1 MSGKERI
8 KMKNRQR
15 LGKTTVAIVVSTL
28 AFSNCAWGLPQGGT
42 VVTGNG
48 SYTSSGNQMDI
59 TGTGNVSVKWDS
71 FNVAAG
77 ETVNFKN
84 MNAILNYVTGRQGSE
99 IFGALNGQGVHV
111 FLINPNGILFG
122 KTAQV
127 NVGSLTASTKS
138 LSDVDA
144 ALQNF
149 KNSAGISD
157 FGIAGTAELVNMG
170 ELEADTLRF
179 EGSRIVL
186 DTDNIKLGGDDFDG
200 SNAVING
207 DFANGNVVLGYTAHD
222 ANGYAGKDKN
232 FDINGGAQSVK
243 GYMWVTNAEQLQD
256 INTNLSGNYALK
268 NDIDASSINSFI
280 PISADST
287 FKGTFDGLENEIKNV
302 TVNGGNG
309 SYKGLFGQTASGS
322 VIRNL
327 TLSNCNISGYQ
338 AVGAVVGQNNGL
350 IENVAVSGIVSG
362 TSKYTGGIVG
372 INAGIIKNAEVDI
385 TVNNTSGGYSGG
397 ITGYNYK
404 GLGEIDGIVGK
415 IKVINST
422 GGYTGGIVG
431 YNAGSVKNVDAEID
445 LTGGGV
451 GIGGI
456 AGQNTSTGTIDGI
469 LLKGKIDAGNNSA
482 VGGIAGANTGI
493 INSVHNYASVS
504 GNSTVGGIV
513 GQNNGNIS
521 DGINDGSIKG
531 NELVG
536 GICGQNKVNGYVYN
550 IENRGFVGGA
560 REVGGA
566 IGENNGTVSKALNK
580 GSVFVTDGVSVSSSY
595 YIGGVLGYNDAEGSN
610 YVSELKNEG
619 TVKGYSYVG
628 GVIGCNASG
637 KIIVDA
643 INNGNISGLDSVG
656 GILGYYYCDD
666 DMLLENTNNSGTI
679 TGRTAVG
686 GIVGMGGGVSMSGP
700 PSAGIGCVSV
710 SRAENSGAVSGSGN
724 SIGGIIGVGTSSK
737 SIDNVLNTG
746 TVQGRDQ
753 VGGIIGNSVEGIV
766 ENALNLGQVIA
777 ADGNAQYCGGIV
789 GWGPGAIVSDK
800 AVYATTDK
808 DGNTYD
814 ISKYNDKG
822 VGKAYADIFPAPP
835 LPPDPPELP
844 EDEHDITKLP
854 EFEDNYH
861 SSSSAVTS
869 ELHTPVIINP
879 SGENTNIGVGTIE
892 IHNSDDSLNASGS
905 GSSFSTG
912 FENILAGAGQEE
924 QADSNSRSSDTGD
937 VQGSQMDNL
946 AGGNDTDLSMS
957 SDSDTEDQDE

>member
-1 MSGKERI
+1 
-8 KMKNRQR
+8 MKNRQR

-138 LSDVDA
+138 LSDVDT

-170 ELEADTLRF
+170 KLEADTLRF

-186 DTDNIKLGGDDFDG
+186 DTDNIKLAGDDFDG

-268 NDIDASSINSFI
+268 NDIDAGSIANFVPIGNNDVFAGILDGLGNEIERLTIKRPVDAQVGLFYETAENSI
-280 PISADST
+280 LRNLSLLDVDITGYEATGSLVGRN
-287 FKGTFDGLENEIKNV
+287 KGTIQNINV
-302 TVNGGNG
+302 
-309 SYKGLFGQTASGS
+309 KGT
-322 VIRNL
+322 I
-327 TLSNCNISGYQ
+327 
-338 AVGAVVGQNNGL
+338 VGV
-350 IENVAVSGIVSG
+350 
-362 TSKYTGGIVG
+362 KYTGGVAG
-372 INAGIIKNAEVDI
+372 YNGGKINNSEVDI
-385 TVNNTSGGYSGG
+385 TIINSNGYTGGVSGYNSGIIKDGDLIVNITSNNIGIGGVVGNNGSIGVIDTITVTGSVNAYSNQVVGGIAGNNAGKIMNSTNKTSVNAGTNVGG
-397 ITGYNYK
+397 ITGQNTAT
-404 GLGEIDGIVGK
+404 GQVIDCVNNGSINGVTRAGGIVGFNRG
-415 IKVINST
+415 IIQGAVNNGNLFVENPDSSYI
-422 GGYTGGIVG
+422 YRGGIVG
-431 YNAGSVKNVDAEID
+431 YNPDDAATKISNVTN
-445 LTGGGV
+445 TGKVNGYNN
-451 GIGGI
+451 IGGI
-456 AGQNTSTGTIDGI
+456 IGYTQ
-469 LLKGKIDAGNNSA
+469 SA
-482 VGGIAGANTGI
+482 HDITDITNTGNI
-493 INSVHNYASVS
+493 T
-504 GNSTVGGIV
+504 GNDYVGGIV
-513 GQNNGNIS
+513 GYYSNANDMLLINSNNSGNI
-521 DGINDGSIKG
+521 IG
-531 NELVG
+531 NSMVG
-536 GICGQNKVNGYVYN
+536 GIVGSGGGSVIGGGGLSGCVS
-550 IENRGFVGGA
+550 IENSENSGDIKGSNSVGGIM
-560 REVGGA
+560 GGSGYTKLTDKV
-566 IGENNGTVSKALNK
+566 INYGTV
-580 GSVFVTDGVSVSSSY
+580 T
-595 YIGGVLGYNDAEGSN
+595 
-610 YVSELKNEG
+610 G
-619 TVKGYSYVG
+619 TSQ
-628 GVIGCNASG
+628 
-637 KIIVDA
+637 
-643 INNGNISGLDSVG
+643 VG
-656 GILGYYYCDD
+656 GILG
-666 DMLLENTNNSGTI
+666 N
-679 TGRTAVG
+679 
-686 GIVGMGGGVSMSGP
+686 
-700 PSAGIGCVSV
+700 
-710 SRAENSGAVSGSGN
+710 
-724 SIGGIIGVGTSSK
+724 TSSGK
-737 SIDNVLNTG
+737 
-746 TVQGRDQ
+746 
-753 VGGIIGNSVEGIV
+753 IGE
-766 ENALNLGQVIA
+766 ALNLGQVSA
-777 ADGNAQYCGGIV
+777 ENSCGGIV
-789 GWGPGAIVSDK
+789 GFGIDAIVSDK

-905 GSSFSTG
+905 GSSFSAG
-912 FENILAGAGQEE
+912 FENILDGVGQEE

>member
-1 MSGKERI
+1 
-8 KMKNRQR
+8 MKNRQR

-138 LSDVDA
+138 LSDVDT

-170 ELEADTLRF
+170 KLEADTLRF

-287 FKGTFDGLENEIKNV
+287 IKGTFDGLENEIKNV
-302 TVNGGNG
+302 IVNGGNG

-431 YNAGSVKNVDAEID
+431 YNAGSVKNVDAEFD
-445 LTGGGV
+445 WRRCWDRWYCWT
-451 GIGGI
+451 
-456 AGQNTSTGTIDGI
+456 
-469 LLKGKIDAGNNSA
+469 K
-482 VGGIAGANTGI
+482 
-493 INSVHNYASVS
+493 YF
-504 GNSTVGGIV
+504 
-513 GQNNGNIS
+513 
-521 DGINDGSIKG
+521 
-531 NELVG
+531 
-536 GICGQNKVNGYVYN
+536 Y
-550 IENRGFVGGA
+550 R
-560 REVGGA
+560 
-566 IGENNGTVSKALNK
+566 
-580 GSVFVTDGVSVSSSY
+580 Y
-595 YIGGVLGYNDAEGSN
+595 Y
-610 YVSELKNEG
+610 
-619 TVKGYSYVG
+619 
-628 GVIGCNASG
+628 
-637 KIIVDA
+637 
-643 INNGNISGLDSVG
+643 
-656 GILGYYYCDD
+656 
-666 DMLLENTNNSGTI
+666 
-679 TGRTAVG
+679 
-686 GIVGMGGGVSMSGP
+686 
-700 PSAGIGCVSV
+700 
-710 SRAENSGAVSGSGN
+710 
-724 SIGGIIGVGTSSK
+724 
-737 SIDNVLNTG
+737 
-746 TVQGRDQ
+746 
-753 VGGIIGNSVEGIV
+753 
-766 ENALNLGQVIA
+766 
-777 ADGNAQYCGGIV
+777 
-789 GWGPGAIVSDK
+789 
-800 AVYATTDK
+800 
-808 DGNTYD
+808 
-814 ISKYNDKG
+814 
-822 VGKAYADIFPAPP
+822 
-835 LPPDPPELP
+835 
-844 EDEHDITKLP
+844 
-854 EFEDNYH
+854 
-861 SSSSAVTS
+861 
-869 ELHTPVIINP
+869 
-879 SGENTNIGVGTIE
+879 
-892 IHNSDDSLNASGS
+892 
-905 GSSFSTG
+905 
-912 FENILAGAGQEE
+912 
-924 QADSNSRSSDTGD
+924 
-937 VQGSQMDNL
+937 
-946 AGGNDTDLSMS
+946 
-957 SDSDTEDQDE
+957 

>member
-1 MSGKERI
+1 
-8 KMKNRQR
+8 MKNRQR

-170 ELEADTLRF
+170 KLEADTLRF

-287 FKGTFDGLENEIKNV
+287 FKGTFDGLENDIKNV

-482 VGGIAGANTGI
+482 VGGIAGANAGKIMNSTNKTSVNAGTNVGGITGQNTATGQVIDCVNNGSINGVTCAGGIVGFNRGI
-493 INSVHNYASVS
+493 IQGAVNNGNLFVENPDSSYIYRGGIVGYNPDDAATKISNVTNTGKVNGYNNIGGIIGYTQSAHDITDITNTGNITGNDYVGGIIGYYSNDNDMLLKNSNNS
-504 GNSTVGGIV
+504 GNITGSSMVGGIV
-513 GQNNGNIS
+513 GSGGGAVIGGGGRIGCVTIENSENSG
-521 DGINDGSIKG
+521 DIKG
-531 NELVG
+531 SNSVG
-536 GICGQNKVNGYVYN
+536 GIMGGSGYTKLIDKVTNY
-550 IENRGFVGGA
+550 
-560 REVGGA
+560 
-566 IGENNGTVSKALNK
+566 GTV
-580 GSVFVTDGVSVSSSY
+580 T
-595 YIGGVLGYNDAEGSN
+595 
-610 YVSELKNEG
+610 G
-619 TVKGYSYVG
+619 TSQ
-628 GVIGCNASG
+628 
-637 KIIVDA
+637 
-643 INNGNISGLDSVG
+643 VG
-656 GILGYYYCDD
+656 GILG
-666 DMLLENTNNSGTI
+666 NTASGK
-679 TGRTAVG
+679 
-686 GIVGMGGGVSMSGP
+686 
-700 PSAGIGCVSV
+700 IG
-710 SRAENSGAVSGSGN
+710 E
-724 SIGGIIGVGTSSK
+724 
-737 SIDNVLNTG
+737 
-746 TVQGRDQ
+746 
-753 VGGIIGNSVEGIV
+753 
-766 ENALNLGQVIA
+766 ALNLGQVIGTSDDA
-777 ADGNAQYCGGIV
+777 IIGGII
-789 GWGPGAIVSDK
+789 GSGYDAIISDK

-808 DGNTYD
+808 AGNAYD

>member
-1 MSGKERI
+1 
-8 KMKNRQR
+8 
-15 LGKTTVAIVVSTL
+15 
-28 AFSNCAWGLPQGGT
+28 
-42 VVTGNG
+42 
-48 SYTSSGNQMDI
+48 MDI

-138 LSDVDA
+138 LSDVDT

-170 ELEADTLRF
+170 KLEADTLRF

-200 SNAVING
+200 SNVVING

-268 NDIDASSINSFI
+268 NDIDAGSSSQKSFTQI
-280 PISADST
+280 GSGQNM
-287 FKGTFDGLENEIKNV
+287 FYGHLDGLGYSIKDLTINK
-302 TVNGGNG
+302 NANFM
-309 SYKGLFGQTASGS
+309 GLFYQISKSAK
-322 VIRNL
+322 IRNL
-327 TLSNCNISGYQ
+327 VLDNIKVSGYS
-338 AVGAVVGQNNGL
+338 ANGTVAGANQGL
-350 IENVAVSGIVSG
+350 IENIIVTGIVSG
-362 TSKYTGGIVG
+362 AKGINGGIVG
-372 INAGIIKNAEVDI
+372 INAGIIRNVIVDI
-385 TVNNTSGGYSGG
+385 
-397 ITGYNYK
+397 
-404 GLGEIDGIVGK
+404 D
-415 IKVINST
+415 
-422 GGYTGGIVG
+422 
-431 YNAGSVKNVDAEID
+431 VD
-445 LTGGGV
+445 GGGTAL
-451 GIGGI
+451 GGI
-456 AGQNTSTGTIDGI
+456 AGQNQAAGSIDSVI
-469 LLKGKIDAGNNSA
+469 VRGKVGNSIFD
-482 VGGIAGANTGI
+482 VMGGIVGDNSGQLNNVRNEAIVVGHNAVAGIVGQDKASYTISNAVNTGNI
-493 INSVHNYASVS
+493 TGADY
-504 GNSTVGGIV
+504 VGGIV
-513 GQNNGNIS
+513 GYYSNDNDMLLENSNNSGNIT
-521 DGINDGSIKG
+521 G
-531 NELVG
+531 NSMVG
-536 GICGQNKVNGYVYN
+536 GIVGSGGGAVIGGGGRIGCVS
-550 IENRGFVGGA
+550 IENSENSGDIKGSNSVGGIM
-560 REVGGA
+560 GGSGYTKL
-566 IGENNGTVSKALNK
+566 IDKVINYGTV
-580 GSVFVTDGVSVSSSY
+580 T
-595 YIGGVLGYNDAEGSN
+595 
-610 YVSELKNEG
+610 G
-619 TVKGYSYVG
+619 TSQ
-628 GVIGCNASG
+628 
-637 KIIVDA
+637 
-643 INNGNISGLDSVG
+643 VG
-656 GILGYYYCDD
+656 GILG
-666 DMLLENTNNSGTI
+666 N
-679 TGRTAVG
+679 
-686 GIVGMGGGVSMSGP
+686 
-700 PSAGIGCVSV
+700 
-710 SRAENSGAVSGSGN
+710 
-724 SIGGIIGVGTSSK
+724 TSSGK
-737 SIDNVLNTG
+737 
-746 TVQGRDQ
+746 
-753 VGGIIGNSVEGIV
+753 IGEV
-766 ENALNLGQVIA
+766 LNLGQVSA
-777 ADGNAQYCGGIV
+777 ENSCGGIV
-789 GWGPGAIVSDK
+789 GFGIDAIVSDK

-892 IHNSDDSLNASGS
+892 IHNSYDSLNASGS
-905 GSSFSTG
+905 GSSFSAG
-912 FENILAGAGQEE
+912 FENILDGAGQEE

>member
-1 MSGKERI
+1 
-8 KMKNRQR
+8 MKNRQR

-138 LSDVDA
+138 LSDVDT

-170 ELEADTLRF
+170 KLEADTLRF

-186 DTDNIKLGGDDFDG
+186 DTDNIKLSGDDFDG

-207 DFANGNVVLGYTAHD
+207 DFSNGNVVLGYTAHD

-580 GSVFVTDGVSVSSSY
+580 GSVFVTDGVSVGSSY

-643 INNGNISGLDSVG
+643 INNGNISGLDSV
-656 GILGYYYCDD
+656 
-666 DMLLENTNNSGTI
+666 
-679 TGRTAVG
+679 
-686 GIVGMGGGVSMSGP
+686 
-700 PSAGIGCVSV
+700 
-710 SRAENSGAVSGSGN
+710 
-724 SIGGIIGVGTSSK
+724 GGIIGVGTSSK

-924 QADSNSRSSDTGD
+924 QADSNSRSSDIGD

>member
-1 MSGKERI
+1 MRRKIKTAGYGSGYTNCFKNIVSGKERI

-48 SYTSSGNQMDI
+48 SYASSGNQMDI

-170 ELEADTLRF
+170 KLEADTLRF

-268 NDIDASSINSFI
+268 NDIDAGSSSQKSFTQI
-280 PISADST
+280 GSGQNM
-287 FKGTFDGLENEIKNV
+287 FYGHLDGLGYSIKDLTINK
-302 TVNGGNG
+302 NANFM
-309 SYKGLFGQTASGS
+309 GLFYQTSKSAK
-322 VIRNL
+322 IRNL
-327 TLSNCNISGYQ
+327 VLDNIKVSGYS
-338 AVGAVVGQNNGL
+338 ANGTVAGANQGL
-350 IENVAVSGIVSG
+350 IENIIVTGIVSG
-362 TSKYTGGIVG
+362 AKGINGGIVG
-372 INAGIIKNAEVDI
+372 INAGIIRNVIVDI
-385 TVNNTSGGYSGG
+385 
-397 ITGYNYK
+397 
-404 GLGEIDGIVGK
+404 D
-415 IKVINST
+415 
-422 GGYTGGIVG
+422 
-431 YNAGSVKNVDAEID
+431 VD
-445 LTGGGV
+445 GGGTAL
-451 GIGGI
+451 GGI
-456 AGQNTSTGTIDGI
+456 AGQNQAAGSIDSVI
-469 LLKGKIDAGNNSA
+469 VRGKVGNSIFD
-482 VGGIAGANTGI
+482 VMGGIVGDNSGQLNNVRNEAIVVGHNAVAGIVGQDKASYTISNAVNTGNI
-493 INSVHNYASVS
+493 TGADY
-504 GNSTVGGIV
+504 VGGIV
-513 GQNNGNIS
+513 GYYSNDNDMLLENSNNSGNIT
-521 DGINDGSIKG
+521 G
-531 NELVG
+531 NSMVG
-536 GICGQNKVNGYVYN
+536 GIVGSGGGAVIGGGGRIGCVS
-550 IENRGFVGGA
+550 IENSENSGDIKGSNSVGGIM
-560 REVGGA
+560 GGSGYTKL
-566 IGENNGTVSKALNK
+566 IDKVINYGTVTGMSQ
-580 GSVFVTDGVSVSSSY
+580 
-595 YIGGVLGYNDAEGSN
+595 
-610 YVSELKNEG
+610 
-619 TVKGYSYVG
+619 
-628 GVIGCNASG
+628 
-637 KIIVDA
+637 
-643 INNGNISGLDSVG
+643 VG
-656 GILGYYYCDD
+656 GILG
-666 DMLLENTNNSGTI
+666 NTASGKI
-679 TGRTAVG
+679 EEALNLGQIIGTADGAIVG
-686 GIVGMGGGVSMSGP
+686 GIVG
-700 PSAGIGCVSV
+700 
-710 SRAENSGAVSGSGN
+710 
-724 SIGGIIGVGTSSK
+724 VGY
-737 SIDNVLNTG
+737 D
-746 TVQGRDQ
+746 
-753 VGGIIGNSVEGIV
+753 
-766 ENALNLGQVIA
+766 
-777 ADGNAQYCGGIV
+777 
-789 GWGPGAIVSDK
+789 AIVSDK

-905 GSSFSTG
+905 GSSFSAG

-957 SDSDTEDQDE
+957 SDSETEDQDE

>member
-1 MSGKERI
+1 
-8 KMKNRQR
+8 MKNRQR

-138 LSDVDA
+138 LSDVDT

-170 ELEADTLRF
+170 KLEADTLRF

-397 ITGYNYK
+397 I
-404 GLGEIDGIVGK
+404 
-415 IKVINST
+415 
-422 GGYTGGIVG
+422 VG

-580 GSVFVTDGVSVSSSY
+580 GSVFVTDGVSVGSSY

-637 KIIVDA
+637 QIIVDA

-724 SIGGIIGVGTSSK
+724 SVGGIIGVGTSSK

-746 TVQGRDQ
+746 TVQGRDL

-777 ADGNAQYCGGIV
+777 TAGNAQYCGGIV

>member
-138 LSDVDA
+138 LSDVDT

-170 ELEADTLRF
+170 KLEADTLRF

-186 DTDNIKLGGDDFDG
+186 DTDNIKLCGDDFDG
-200 SNAVING
+200 SNVVING

-268 NDIDASSINSFI
+268 NDIDAGSSSQKSFTQI
-280 PISADST
+280 GSGQNM
-287 FKGTFDGLENEIKNV
+287 FYGHLDGLGYSIKDLTINK
-302 TVNGGNG
+302 NANFM
-309 SYKGLFGQTASGS
+309 GLFYQISKSAK
-322 VIRNL
+322 IRNL
-327 TLSNCNISGYQ
+327 VLDNIKVSGYS
-338 AVGAVVGQNNGL
+338 ANGTVAGANQGL
-350 IENVAVSGIVSG
+350 IENIIVTGIVSG
-362 TSKYTGGIVG
+362 AKGINGGIVG
-372 INAGIIKNAEVDI
+372 INAGIIRNVIVDI
-385 TVNNTSGGYSGG
+385 
-397 ITGYNYK
+397 
-404 GLGEIDGIVGK
+404 D
-415 IKVINST
+415 
-422 GGYTGGIVG
+422 
-431 YNAGSVKNVDAEID
+431 VD
-445 LTGGGV
+445 GGGTAL
-451 GIGGI
+451 GGI
-456 AGQNTSTGTIDGI
+456 AGQNQAAGSIDSVI
-469 LLKGKIDAGNNSA
+469 VRGKVGNSIFD
-482 VGGIAGANTGI
+482 VMGGIVGDNSGQLNNVRNEAIVVGHNAVAGIVGQDKASYTISNAVNTGNI
-493 INSVHNYASVS
+493 TGADY
-504 GNSTVGGIV
+504 VGGIV
-513 GQNNGNIS
+513 GYYSNDNDMLLENSNNSGNIT
-521 DGINDGSIKG
+521 G
-531 NELVG
+531 NSMVG
-536 GICGQNKVNGYVYN
+536 GIVGSGGGAVIGGGGRIGCVS
-550 IENRGFVGGA
+550 IENSENSGDIKGSNSVGGIM
-560 REVGGA
+560 GGSGYTKL
-566 IGENNGTVSKALNK
+566 IDKVINYGTV
-580 GSVFVTDGVSVSSSY
+580 T
-595 YIGGVLGYNDAEGSN
+595 
-610 YVSELKNEG
+610 G
-619 TVKGYSYVG
+619 TSQ
-628 GVIGCNASG
+628 
-637 KIIVDA
+637 
-643 INNGNISGLDSVG
+643 VG
-656 GILGYYYCDD
+656 GILG
-666 DMLLENTNNSGTI
+666 N
-679 TGRTAVG
+679 
-686 GIVGMGGGVSMSGP
+686 
-700 PSAGIGCVSV
+700 
-710 SRAENSGAVSGSGN
+710 
-724 SIGGIIGVGTSSK
+724 TSSGK
-737 SIDNVLNTG
+737 
-746 TVQGRDQ
+746 
-753 VGGIIGNSVEGIV
+753 IGEV
-766 ENALNLGQVIA
+766 LNLGQVSA
-777 ADGNAQYCGGIV
+777 ENSCGGIV
-789 GWGPGAIVSDK
+789 GFGIDAIVSDK

-892 IHNSDDSLNASGS
+892 IHNSYDSLNASGS
-905 GSSFSTG
+905 GSSFSAG
-912 FENILAGAGQEE
+912 FENILDGAGQEE

>member
-1 MSGKERI
+1 
-8 KMKNRQR
+8 MKNRQR

-138 LSDVDA
+138 LSDVDT

-170 ELEADTLRF
+170 KLEADTLRF

-268 NDIDASSINSFI
+268 NDIDAGGIANFV
-280 PISADST
+280 PIGNDDVFAGS
-287 FKGTFDGLENEIKNV
+287 FDGLGNDIKRLTINRPADDQV
-302 TVNGGNG
+302 GLFYETAKNSILRNFSLLDVDIRGHEATGSIVGGNVGTIENVIVTGKVAGEDAATGGVVGLNLG
-309 SYKGLFGQTASGS
+309 SIINAVTD
-322 VIRNL
+322 VIVTGNDSY
-327 TLSNCNISGYQ
+327 TG
-338 AVGAVVGQNNGL
+338 GVVGQNLSGGIIEASDIRGTVNG
-350 IENVAVSGIVSG
+350 V
-362 TSKYTGGIVG
+362 KYTGGIAG
-372 INAGIIKNAEVDI
+372 YNNGIIKDGDLMVTITSNDIGIGGVVGNNGSIGIIDTI
-385 TVNNTSGGYSGG
+385 TVTGSVNAYSNQVVGGIAGNNAGKIMNSTNKTSVNAGTNVGG
-397 ITGYNYK
+397 ITGQNRAT
-404 GLGEIDGIVGK
+404 GQVIDCVNNGSINGVTCAGGIVGFNRGIIQGAVNNGNLFVENPDSSYIYRGGIVGFNPDDAATK
-415 IKVINST
+415 ISNVTNTGKVNGYNNI
-422 GGYTGGIVG
+422 GGIIGYTQSAHDITDITNTGNITGNDYIGGIVG
-431 YNAGSVKNVDAEID
+431 YYSNANDM
-445 LTGGGV
+445 
-451 GIGGI
+451 
-456 AGQNTSTGTIDGI
+456 
-469 LLKGKIDAGNNSA
+469 LLINSNNS
-482 VGGIAGANTGI
+482 GNI
-493 INSVHNYASVS
+493 I
-504 GNSTVGGIV
+504 GNSMVGGIV
-513 GQNNGNIS
+513 GSGGGSVIGGGGLSGCISIETAENSGNITGVS
-521 DGINDGSIKG
+521 S
-531 NELVG
+531 VG
-536 GICGQNKVNGYVYN
+536 GIMGGSGYTKLIDKVINY
-550 IENRGFVGGA
+550 
-560 REVGGA
+560 
-566 IGENNGTVSKALNK
+566 GTV
-580 GSVFVTDGVSVSSSY
+580 T
-595 YIGGVLGYNDAEGSN
+595 
-610 YVSELKNEG
+610 G
-619 TVKGYSYVG
+619 TSQ
-628 GVIGCNASG
+628 
-637 KIIVDA
+637 
-643 INNGNISGLDSVG
+643 VG
-656 GILGYYYCDD
+656 GILG
-666 DMLLENTNNSGTI
+666 N
-679 TGRTAVG
+679 
-686 GIVGMGGGVSMSGP
+686 
-700 PSAGIGCVSV
+700 
-710 SRAENSGAVSGSGN
+710 
-724 SIGGIIGVGTSSK
+724 TSSGK
-737 SIDNVLNTG
+737 
-746 TVQGRDQ
+746 
-753 VGGIIGNSVEGIV
+753 IGE
-766 ENALNLGQVIA
+766 ALNLGQVSA
-777 ADGNAQYCGGIV
+777 ENSCGGIV
-789 GWGPGAIVSDK
+789 GFGIDAIVSDK

-822 VGKAYADIFPAPP
+822 VGKAYADIFPALP

-854 EFEDNYH
+854 EFEENYH

-879 SGENTNIGVGTIE
+879 SVENTNIGAELLE
-892 IHNSDDSLNASGS
+892 IHDSDGGLNASGS

-912 FENILAGAGQEE
+912 FENILGGAGQEE

-937 VQGSQMDNL
+937 VQDSQSDNL
-946 AGGNDTDLSMS
+946 AGGNETYS
-957 SDSDTEDQDE
+957 SPFVDSDTEDQDEQNNEEK

>member
-1 MSGKERI
+1 MRQKIKTAGYGSGYTNCFKNIVSGKERI

-138 LSDVDA
+138 LSDVDT

-170 ELEADTLRF
+170 KLEADTLRF

-287 FKGTFDGLENEIKNV
+287 FKGTFDGLENDIKNV

-397 ITGYNYK
+397 ITGYNYN

-536 GICGQNKVNGYVYN
+536 GICGQNKVNGY
-550 IENRGFVGGA
+550 
-560 REVGGA
+560 
-566 IGENNGTVSKALNK
+566 
-580 GSVFVTDGVSVSSSY
+580 
-595 YIGGVLGYNDAEGSN
+595 
-610 YVSELKNEG
+610 
-619 TVKGYSYVG
+619 SYVG

-637 KIIVDA
+637 QIIVDA

-724 SIGGIIGVGTSSK
+724 SVGGIIGVGTSSK

-777 ADGNAQYCGGIV
+777 TDGNAQYCGGIV

-854 EFEDNYH
+854 EFEDNYY

>member
-1 MSGKERI
+1 M
-8 KMKNRQR
+8 
-15 LGKTTVAIVVSTL
+15 
-28 AFSNCAWGLPQGGT
+28 
-42 VVTGNG
+42 
-48 SYTSSGNQMDI
+48 
-59 TGTGNVSVKWDS
+59 
-71 FNVAAG
+71 
-77 ETVNFKN
+77 
-84 MNAILNYVTGRQGSE
+84 
-99 IFGALNGQGVHV
+99 
-111 FLINPNGILFG
+111 
-122 KTAQV
+122 
-127 NVGSLTASTKS
+127 
-138 LSDVDA
+138 
-144 ALQNF
+144 
-149 KNSAGISD
+149 
-157 FGIAGTAELVNMG
+157 
-170 ELEADTLRF
+170 
-179 EGSRIVL
+179 
-186 DTDNIKLGGDDFDG
+186 
-200 SNAVING
+200 
-207 DFANGNVVLGYTAHD
+207 LGYTAHD

-580 GSVFVTDGVSVSSSY
+580 GSVFVTDGVSVGSSY

-628 GVIGCNASG
+628 GVIGCNAIRR
-637 KIIVDA
+637 K
-643 INNGNISGLDSVG
+643 
-656 GILGYYYCDD
+656 
-666 DMLLENTNNSGTI
+666 
-679 TGRTAVG
+679 
-686 GIVGMGGGVSMSGP
+686 
-700 PSAGIGCVSV
+700 
-710 SRAENSGAVSGSGN
+710 
-724 SIGGIIGVGTSSK
+724 
-737 SIDNVLNTG
+737 
-746 TVQGRDQ
+746 
-753 VGGIIGNSVEGIV
+753 
-766 ENALNLGQVIA
+766 
-777 ADGNAQYCGGIV
+777 
-789 GWGPGAIVSDK
+789 
-800 AVYATTDK
+800 
-808 DGNTYD
+808 
-814 ISKYNDKG
+814 
-822 VGKAYADIFPAPP
+822 
-835 LPPDPPELP
+835 
-844 EDEHDITKLP
+844 
-854 EFEDNYH
+854 
-861 SSSSAVTS
+861 
-869 ELHTPVIINP
+869 
-879 SGENTNIGVGTIE
+879 
-892 IHNSDDSLNASGS
+892 
-905 GSSFSTG
+905 
-912 FENILAGAGQEE
+912 
-924 QADSNSRSSDTGD
+924 
-937 VQGSQMDNL
+937 
-946 AGGNDTDLSMS
+946 
-957 SDSDTEDQDE
+957 

>member
-1 MSGKERI
+1 MRRKIKTAGYGSGYTNCFKNIVSGKERI

-138 LSDVDA
+138 LSDVDT

-170 ELEADTLRF
+170 KLEADTLRF

-200 SNAVING
+200 SNVVING

-268 NDIDASSINSFI
+268 NDIDAGSSSQKSFTQI
-280 PISADST
+280 GSGQNM
-287 FKGTFDGLENEIKNV
+287 FYGHLDGLGYSIKDLTINK
-302 TVNGGNG
+302 NANFM
-309 SYKGLFGQTASGS
+309 GLFYQISKSAK
-322 VIRNL
+322 IRNL
-327 TLSNCNISGYQ
+327 VLDNIKVSGYS
-338 AVGAVVGQNNGL
+338 ANGTVAGANQGL
-350 IENVAVSGIVSG
+350 IENIIVTGIVSG
-362 TSKYTGGIVG
+362 AKGINGGIVG
-372 INAGIIKNAEVDI
+372 INAGIIRNVIVDI
-385 TVNNTSGGYSGG
+385 
-397 ITGYNYK
+397 
-404 GLGEIDGIVGK
+404 D
-415 IKVINST
+415 
-422 GGYTGGIVG
+422 
-431 YNAGSVKNVDAEID
+431 VD
-445 LTGGGV
+445 GGGTAL
-451 GIGGI
+451 GGI
-456 AGQNTSTGTIDGI
+456 AGQNQAAGSIDSVI
-469 LLKGKIDAGNNSA
+469 VRGKVGNSIFD
-482 VGGIAGANTGI
+482 VMGGIVGDNSGQLNNVRNEAIVVGHNAVAGIVGQDKASYTISNAVNTGNI
-493 INSVHNYASVS
+493 TGADY
-504 GNSTVGGIV
+504 VGGIV
-513 GQNNGNIS
+513 GYYSNDNDMLLENSNNSGNIT
-521 DGINDGSIKG
+521 G
-531 NELVG
+531 NSMVG
-536 GICGQNKVNGYVYN
+536 GIVGSGGGAVIGGGGRIGCVS
-550 IENRGFVGGA
+550 IENSENSGDIKGSNSVGGIM
-560 REVGGA
+560 GGSGYTKL
-566 IGENNGTVSKALNK
+566 IDKVINYGTV
-580 GSVFVTDGVSVSSSY
+580 T
-595 YIGGVLGYNDAEGSN
+595 
-610 YVSELKNEG
+610 G
-619 TVKGYSYVG
+619 TSQ
-628 GVIGCNASG
+628 
-637 KIIVDA
+637 
-643 INNGNISGLDSVG
+643 VG
-656 GILGYYYCDD
+656 GILG
-666 DMLLENTNNSGTI
+666 N
-679 TGRTAVG
+679 
-686 GIVGMGGGVSMSGP
+686 
-700 PSAGIGCVSV
+700 
-710 SRAENSGAVSGSGN
+710 
-724 SIGGIIGVGTSSK
+724 TSSGK
-737 SIDNVLNTG
+737 
-746 TVQGRDQ
+746 
-753 VGGIIGNSVEGIV
+753 IGEV
-766 ENALNLGQVIA
+766 LNLGQVSA
-777 ADGNAQYCGGIV
+777 ENSCGGIV
-789 GWGPGAIVSDK
+789 GFGIDAIVSDK

-892 IHNSDDSLNASGS
+892 IHNSYDSLNASGS
-905 GSSFSTG
+905 GSSFSAG
-912 FENILAGAGQEE
+912 FENILDGAGQEE

>member
-1 MSGKERI
+1 
-8 KMKNRQR
+8 MKNRQR

-138 LSDVDA
+138 LSDVDT

-170 ELEADTLRF
+170 KLEADTLRF

-200 SNAVING
+200 SNVVING

-268 NDIDASSINSFI
+268 NDIDAGSSSQKSFTQI
-280 PISADST
+280 GSGQNM
-287 FKGTFDGLENEIKNV
+287 FYGHLDGLGYSIKDLTINK
-302 TVNGGNG
+302 NANFM
-309 SYKGLFGQTASGS
+309 GLFYQISKSAK
-322 VIRNL
+322 IRNL
-327 TLSNCNISGYQ
+327 VLDNIKVSGYS
-338 AVGAVVGQNNGL
+338 ANGTVAGANQGL
-350 IENVAVSGIVSG
+350 IENIIVTGIVSG
-362 TSKYTGGIVG
+362 AKGINGGIVG
-372 INAGIIKNAEVDI
+372 INAGIIRNVIVDI
-385 TVNNTSGGYSGG
+385 
-397 ITGYNYK
+397 
-404 GLGEIDGIVGK
+404 D
-415 IKVINST
+415 
-422 GGYTGGIVG
+422 
-431 YNAGSVKNVDAEID
+431 VD
-445 LTGGGV
+445 GGGTAL
-451 GIGGI
+451 GGI
-456 AGQNTSTGTIDGI
+456 AGQNQAAGSIDSVI
-469 LLKGKIDAGNNSA
+469 VRGKVGNSIFD
-482 VGGIAGANTGI
+482 VMGGIVGDNSGQLNNVRNEAIVVGHNAVAGIVGQDKASYTISNAVNTGNI
-493 INSVHNYASVS
+493 TGADY
-504 GNSTVGGIV
+504 VGGIV
-513 GQNNGNIS
+513 GYYSNDNDMLLENSNNSGNIT
-521 DGINDGSIKG
+521 G
-531 NELVG
+531 NSMVG
-536 GICGQNKVNGYVYN
+536 GIVGSGGGAVIGGGGRIGCVS
-550 IENRGFVGGA
+550 IENSENSGDIKGSNSVGGIM
-560 REVGGA
+560 GGSGYTKL
-566 IGENNGTVSKALNK
+566 IDKVINYGTV
-580 GSVFVTDGVSVSSSY
+580 T
-595 YIGGVLGYNDAEGSN
+595 
-610 YVSELKNEG
+610 G
-619 TVKGYSYVG
+619 TSQ
-628 GVIGCNASG
+628 
-637 KIIVDA
+637 
-643 INNGNISGLDSVG
+643 VG
-656 GILGYYYCDD
+656 GILG
-666 DMLLENTNNSGTI
+666 N
-679 TGRTAVG
+679 
-686 GIVGMGGGVSMSGP
+686 
-700 PSAGIGCVSV
+700 
-710 SRAENSGAVSGSGN
+710 
-724 SIGGIIGVGTSSK
+724 TSSGK
-737 SIDNVLNTG
+737 
-746 TVQGRDQ
+746 
-753 VGGIIGNSVEGIV
+753 IGEV
-766 ENALNLGQVIA
+766 LNLGQVSA
-777 ADGNAQYCGGIV
+777 ENSCGGIV
-789 GWGPGAIVSDK
+789 GFGIDAIVSDK

-822 VGKAYADIFPAPP
+822 VGKAYADIFPAQP

-892 IHNSDDSLNASGS
+892 IHNSYDSLNASGS
-905 GSSFSTG
+905 GSSFSAG
-912 FENILAGAGQEE
+912 FENILDGAGQEE

>member
-1 MSGKERI
+1 MRRKIKTAGYGSDYTNCFKNIVSGKERI

-138 LSDVDA
+138 LSDVDT

-170 ELEADTLRF
+170 KLEADTLRF

-302 TVNGGNG
+302 IVNGGNG

-456 AGQNTSTGTIDGI
+456 AGQN
-469 LLKGKIDAGNNSA
+469 
-482 VGGIAGANTGI
+482 
-493 INSVHNYASVS
+493 
-504 GNSTVGGIV
+504 
-513 GQNNGNIS
+513 
-521 DGINDGSIKG
+521 
-531 NELVG
+531 
-536 GICGQNKVNGYVYN
+536 KVNGYVYN

-580 GSVFVTDGVSVSSSY
+580 GSVFVTDGVSVGSSY

-637 KIIVDA
+637 QIIVDA

-724 SIGGIIGVGTSSK
+724 SVGGIIGVGTSSK

-777 ADGNAQYCGGIV
+777 TDGNAQYCGGIV

-835 LPPDPPELP
+835 LPPDPPELS

-905 GSSFSTG
+905 GSSFSAG
-912 FENILAGAGQEE
+912 FENILDGAGQEE

>member
-1 MSGKERI
+1 
-8 KMKNRQR
+8 MKNRQR

-138 LSDVDA
+138 LSDVDT

-170 ELEADTLRF
+170 KLEADTLRF

-200 SNAVING
+200 SNVVING

-268 NDIDASSINSFI
+268 NDIDAGSSSQKSFTQI
-280 PISADST
+280 GSGQNM
-287 FKGTFDGLENEIKNV
+287 FYGHLDGLGYSIKDLTINK
-302 TVNGGNG
+302 NANFM
-309 SYKGLFGQTASGS
+309 GLFYQISKSAK
-322 VIRNL
+322 IRNL
-327 TLSNCNISGYQ
+327 VLDNIKVSGYS
-338 AVGAVVGQNNGL
+338 ANGTVAGANQGL
-350 IENVAVSGIVSG
+350 IENIIVTGIVSG
-362 TSKYTGGIVG
+362 AKGINGGIVG
-372 INAGIIKNAEVDI
+372 INAGIIRNVIVDI
-385 TVNNTSGGYSGG
+385 
-397 ITGYNYK
+397 
-404 GLGEIDGIVGK
+404 D
-415 IKVINST
+415 
-422 GGYTGGIVG
+422 
-431 YNAGSVKNVDAEID
+431 VD
-445 LTGGGV
+445 GGGTAL
-451 GIGGI
+451 GGI
-456 AGQNTSTGTIDGI
+456 AGQNQAAGSIDSVI
-469 LLKGKIDAGNNSA
+469 VRGKVGNSIFD
-482 VGGIAGANTGI
+482 VMGGIVGDNSGQLNNVRNEAIVVGHNAVAGIVGQDKASYTISNAVNTGNI
-493 INSVHNYASVS
+493 TGADY
-504 GNSTVGGIV
+504 VGGIV
-513 GQNNGNIS
+513 GYYSNDNDMLLENSNNSGNIT
-521 DGINDGSIKG
+521 G
-531 NELVG
+531 NSMVG
-536 GICGQNKVNGYVYN
+536 GIVGSGGGAVIGGGGRIGCVS
-550 IENRGFVGGA
+550 IENSENSGDIKGSNSVGGIM
-560 REVGGA
+560 GGSGYTKL
-566 IGENNGTVSKALNK
+566 IDKVINYGTV
-580 GSVFVTDGVSVSSSY
+580 T
-595 YIGGVLGYNDAEGSN
+595 
-610 YVSELKNEG
+610 G
-619 TVKGYSYVG
+619 TSQ
-628 GVIGCNASG
+628 
-637 KIIVDA
+637 
-643 INNGNISGLDSVG
+643 VG
-656 GILGYYYCDD
+656 GILG
-666 DMLLENTNNSGTI
+666 N
-679 TGRTAVG
+679 
-686 GIVGMGGGVSMSGP
+686 
-700 PSAGIGCVSV
+700 
-710 SRAENSGAVSGSGN
+710 
-724 SIGGIIGVGTSSK
+724 TSSGK
-737 SIDNVLNTG
+737 
-746 TVQGRDQ
+746 
-753 VGGIIGNSVEGIV
+753 IGEV
-766 ENALNLGQVIA
+766 LNLGQVSA
-777 ADGNAQYCGGIV
+777 ENSCGGIV
-789 GWGPGAIVSDK
+789 GFGIDAIVSDK

-879 SGENTNIGVGTIE
+879 SGENTNICVGTIE
-892 IHNSDDSLNASGS
+892 IHNSYDSLNASGS
-905 GSSFSTG
+905 GSSFSAG
-912 FENILAGAGQEE
+912 FENILDGAGQEE